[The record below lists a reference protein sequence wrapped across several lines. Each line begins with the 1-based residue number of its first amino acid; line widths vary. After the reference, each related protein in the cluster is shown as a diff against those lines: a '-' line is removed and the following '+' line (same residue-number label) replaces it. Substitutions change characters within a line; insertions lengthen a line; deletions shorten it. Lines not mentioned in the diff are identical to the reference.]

1 MNKKIKVATFNIWK
15 NDGDFPN
22 RIYKLNEELRQKNFD
37 IICLQEDYES
47 DEFSS
52 SKYLNK
58 SLDFNYISTRT
69 RKKKRNN
76 KLSSSNLTILSK
88 YKIKLIDEIFFQ
100 KDEMQE
106 RACQII
112 ELEIKTKK
120 IFLVNTHLS
129 HINSKQREKQI
140 KKILKTIKNYSFF
153 YDITMFC
160 GDLNALPNSKEI
172 LLIRKKGFI
181 DENVQFSHKDGVII
195 DYIFYKTDEK
205 IKVTSKI
212 ILKDYSDHYC
222 LLSTFRFK

>member
-1 MNKKIKVATFNIWK
+1 MSKKIKVATFNIWK

-22 RIYKLNEELRQKNFD
+22 RIYKLNDELKEKNFD

-47 DEFSS
+47 KEFSS

-88 YKIKLIDEIFFQ
+88 HKIQLIDEIFFE
-100 KDEMQE
+100 KGEKEE

-112 ELEIKTKK
+112 EVEVKSKK
-120 IFLVNTHLS
+120 ILLVNTHLS
-129 HINSKQREKQI
+129 HISSKQRVIQI
-140 KKILKTIKNYSFF
+140 KAILNGIKHYYPF
-153 YDITMFC
+153 YDVTMFC

-172 LLIRKKGFI
+172 LLI
-181 DENVQFSHKDGVII
+181 NL
-195 DYIFYKTDEK
+195 
-205 IKVTSKI
+205 
-212 ILKDYSDHYC
+212 ILKVLKKYT
-222 LLSTFRFK
+222 LI